1 MFRIFLLTAL
11 LCVPVPAQHL
21 ASMYS
26 EDGSEESAQNRR
38 RVVPSKGVYRGTPPL
53 GRFFLSPFRAL
64 APKIAG
70 GLEKVEE
77 RKLLPRL
84 QALLSSGSGRI
95 TPVFGGLGDGAGFAP
110 GARIGTGQTL
120 RNGEVYV
127 QLKGTPRRYAQ
138 GIAGFNYTPVEDRFH
153 GFRAEFAA
161 RINFKPE
168 EDFWGVGPQSLS
180 GQRATYNLQERGLG
194 LSLSFTPVKRLRLGL
209 GLDYSSNRVF
219 DGRDRRFGKVTE
231 TFGRSLPGLAEGAAL
246 LGSSVFAELDL
257 RDEPGNAK
265 RGIYARFTAT
275 SNDSVGRGDFG
286 YVQYLLD
293 ARGYIPLGTHRR
305 VLALRFLGNFNEEKG
320 GSQIPFFRLARLGD
334 QNTMRGYDTYRFHDR
349 HAAMLSVEYRYQ
361 LIPGLG
367 AIFFSDI
374 GQVYSRRSQFNTANI
389 HATGGGGIQFITKRG
404 VPFKILYAHSGEGSR
419 VFFNFGTT
427 F

>member
-1 MFRIFLLTAL
+1 MAVSSEINSSDGATEEEHRRI
-11 LCVPVPAQHL
+11 V
-21 ASMYS
+21 
-26 EDGSEESAQNRR
+26 SANR
-38 RVVPSKGVYRGTPPL
+38 VYRGTPAL
-53 GRFFLSPFRAL
+53 ARIFLSPFRAL
-64 APKIAG
+64 APKIAS

-77 RKLLPRL
+77 RRLLVRL
-84 QALLSSGSGRI
+84 QALLSGRSGRV
-95 TPVFGGLGDGAGFAP
+95 TPVFGGMGDGAGFAP
-110 GARIGTGQTL
+110 GVRIGTGQML
-120 RNGEVYV
+120 KNGEVYL
-127 QLKGTPRRYAQ
+127 QLKGTPRRYAE
-138 GIAGFNYTPVEDRFH
+138 GIAGFNYTPVKERFH
-153 GFRAEFAA
+153 GFRAEFAT
-161 RINFKPE
+161 RINFRPE
-168 EDFWGVGPQSLS
+168 EDFWGTGPQSLS
-180 GQRATYNLQERGLG
+180 GQRSTYNLQERGLG
-194 LSLSFTPVKRLRLGL
+194 LNLSFTPIKHLRLGV
-209 GLDYSSNRVF
+209 GVDYSSNRVF
-219 DGRDRRFGKVTE
+219 DGRDIRFGKVTE
-231 TFGRSLPGLAEGAAL
+231 IFGSSLPGLAQGAAL
-246 LGSSVFAELDL
+246 LGSSIFAELDL

-265 RGIYARFTAT
+265 RGVYAKFTVT

-286 YVQYLLD
+286 YIQYLLD

-374 GQVYSRRSQFNTANI
+374 GQVYSRRSQFNTSNI

-419 VFFNFGTT
+419 LFFNFGTT